1 MSVQN
6 APASTLVAAPSATPA
21 AKPRLPR
28 HLARILSLHDFEA
41 AARARLPRPIFGYV
55 AGAVEDNQSER
66 ANRSAFAEHE
76 FVTRVLVDS
85 SRRTT
90 ATTLFGDT
98 YAAPF
103 GLAPFGLAALFTY
116 RGDVVLAQAAAQAN
130 VPMVMSGSSL
140 IRLEEVAQASPA
152 AWFQV
157 YLPGQ
162 NADIV
167 ALVER
172 AANAGYRKLVV
183 TVDTPAAANRE
194 NNVRAGFSTPLRPS
208 VRLAWDG
215 LTHPRWLF
223 GTFLKTIAAHG
234 VPHFENNFP
243 TRGAPIISP
252 NVERDFSHRGHLTWE
267 HFDLVRRTW
276 KGTLV
281 IKGVLHP
288 DDARTAR
295 DHGADGIIVSNHGGR
310 QLDGTVAPL
319 RVLPRIVQA
328 CPDVPVMMD
337 SGVRR
342 GGDVLKALALGAKMV
357 FLGRPFAYAAA
368 VGGQAGVAHAIN
380 LLQAEVSRNMALLGI
395 TSLAELDRERFL
407 MNAAGR

>member
-1 MSVQN
+1 MPLQN
-6 APASTLVAAPSATPA
+6 APATTLTATAAAATTPA
-21 AKPRLPR
+21 RVPRR
-28 HLARILSLHDFEA
+28 LARMLSLDDFET
-41 AARARLPRPIFGYV
+41 AARAHLPRPIFGYV

-66 ANRSAFAEHE
+66 ANRSAFQDYE
-76 FVTRVLVDS
+76 FVTRVMVDI

-103 GLAPFGLAALFTY
+103 GIAPFGLAALFTY

-130 VPMVMSGSSL
+130 VPMIMSGSSL

-157 YLPGQ
+157 YLPGKTP
-162 NADIV
+162 DIV

-172 AANAGYRKLVV
+172 AAKAGYRKLVV

-208 VRLAWDG
+208 LRLAWDG
-215 LTHPRWLF
+215 VTHPRWLF
-223 GTFLKTIAAHG
+223 GTFLRTIAAHG

-295 DHGADGIIVSNHGGR
+295 DRGADGIIVSNHGGR
-310 QLDGTVAPL
+310 QLDGAVAPL
-319 RVLPRIVQA
+319 RVLPQIVQA
-328 CPDVPVMMD
+328 CPEIPVMID

-357 FLGRPFAYAAA
+357 FLGRPFAYASA
-368 VGGQAGVAHAIN
+368 VGGQAGVAHAIG
-380 LLQAEVSRNMALLGI
+380 LLQSEVSRNMALLGI
-395 TSLAELDRERFL
+395 TSLAELDAQRFL
-407 MNAAGR
+407 VKRR

>member
-328 CPDVPVMMD
+328 CPDIPVMMD

-407 MNAAGR
+407 MPAAGR

>member
-1 MSVQN
+1 MSSQN
-6 APASTLVAAPSATPA
+6 APARTLAAAPPA
-21 AKPRLPR
+21 GAPASPLPR
-28 HLARILSLHDFEA
+28 RLARILSLHDFET
-41 AARARLPRPIFGYV
+41 AARAHLPRPIFGYV
-55 AGAVEDNQSER
+55 AGAVEDNRSER
-66 ANRSAFAEHE
+66 ANRDAFADYE
-76 FVTRVLVDS
+76 FVTRVMVDI

-103 GLAPFGLAALFTY
+103 GIAPFGLAALFTY
-116 RGDVVLAQAAAQAN
+116 RGDVVLAQAARQAN
-130 VPMVMSGSSL
+130 VPMIMSGSSL

-152 AWFQV
+152 AWFQI

-162 NADIV
+162 TPDIL
-167 ALVER
+167 ALVAR
-172 AANAGYRKLVV
+172 AADAGYKKLVV

-208 VRLAWDG
+208 LRLAWDG
-215 LTHPRWLF
+215 VTHPRWLL

-234 VPHFENNFP
+234 IPHFENNFP

-252 NVERDFSHRGHLTWE
+252 NVERDFSHRGHLSWE
-267 HFDLVRRTW
+267 HFQLVRRAW

-288 DDARTAR
+288 DDARLAR

-310 QLDGTVAPL
+310 QLDGAVAPL
-319 RVLPRIVQA
+319 RVLPQIVQA
-328 CPDVPVMMD
+328 CPEIPVMLD

-357 FLGRPFAYAAA
+357 FLGRPFAYASA
-368 VGGQAGVAHAIN
+368 VGGHAGVTHAIG
-380 LLQAEVSRNMALLGI
+380 LLQSEVSRNMALLGI
-395 TSLAELDRERFL
+395 TNLAELDPERFL
-407 MNAAGR
+407 RRAG

>member
-1 MSVQN
+1 MSVQTP
-6 APASTLVAAPSATPA
+6 PASALVAASAASA
-21 AKPRLPR
+21 AKAALSRR
-28 HLARILSLHDFEA
+28 LARILSLHDFEA
-41 AARARLPRPIFGYV
+41 AARAHLPRPIFGYV

-103 GLAPFGLAALFTY
+103 GIAPFGLAALFTY

-140 IRLEEVAQASPA
+140 IRLEEVARASPA

-157 YLPGQ
+157 YLPGRQ
-162 NADIV
+162 ADIV

-172 AANAGYRKLVV
+172 VAKAGYRKLVV

-215 LTHPRWLF
+215 ITHPRWLF

-252 NVERDFSHRGHLTWE
+252 SVERDFSHRGHLTWE

-319 RVLPRIVQA
+319 RVLPQIVQA
-328 CPDVPVMMD
+328 CPDIPVMMD

-342 GGDVLKALALGAKMV
+342 GSDVLKALALGAKMV
-357 FLGRPFAYAAA
+357 FLGRPFAYASA

-407 MNAAGR
+407 MSAAGR

>member
-41 AARARLPRPIFGYV
+41 AARAHLPRPIFGYV

-243 TRGAPIISP
+243 ARGAPIISP

-380 LLQAEVSRNMALLGI
+380 LLQTEVSRNMALLGI

-407 MNAAGR
+407 MPAAGR